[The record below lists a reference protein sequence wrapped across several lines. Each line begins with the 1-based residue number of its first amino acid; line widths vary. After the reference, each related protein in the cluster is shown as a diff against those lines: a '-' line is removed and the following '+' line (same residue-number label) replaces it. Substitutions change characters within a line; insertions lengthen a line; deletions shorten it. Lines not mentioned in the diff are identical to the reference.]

1 MINLAICFI
10 EFAITLSLDF
20 VNVPIPLKLN
30 TKSHQPVVISLARVL
45 STKKV
50 IHMVYGIFP
59 CLLIEMFIQL
69 IKIKPIYVII
79 YIEGKSFGCRDDDD
93 CPIGY
98 ICELGWCHILWKTEP
113 HSPPKWDLPIL
124 SVL

>member
-10 EFAITLSLDF
+10 EFVITLTLDF

-30 TKSHQPVVISLARVL
+30 TKTHQPVVISLARVL
-45 STKKV
+45 STSEV
-50 IHMVYGIFP
+50 IHLAYGIFT
-59 CLLIEMFIQL
+59 CLLIVKL
-69 IKIKPIYVII
+69 IETKPMCVMI
-79 YIEGKSFGCRDDDD
+79 YIEGKSFGCRSDDD

-98 ICELGWCHILWKTEP
+98 TCTHGWCHILWKTEP
-113 HSPPKWDLPIL
+113 QSPPKSGLPIF

>member
-10 EFAITLSLDF
+10 EFVITLTLDF

-30 TKSHQPVVISLARVL
+30 TKTHRPVVISLARVL
-45 STKKV
+45 STSEV
-50 IHMVYGIFP
+50 IHLAYGIFT
-59 CLLIEMFIQL
+59 CLLIVIIQL
-69 IKIKPIYVII
+69 IETKPICVMI

-98 ICELGWCHILWKTEP
+98 ICELGWCHIL
-113 HSPPKWDLPIL
+113 
-124 SVL
+124 